1 MTSASPRWMAR
12 NASPTAMAPEAQ
24 LIPLVMLGPVMPSS
38 MARLQL
44 EAPTK
49 TVRASP
55 GSTQRIPP
63 ARYFSCSRSANS
75 TPPRALPII
84 APIRSR
90 SSPASS
96 MPPSASASRAAAS
109 VNWEQRS
116 SRFARRG
123 SSQSVGSKPSTSAA
137 TWLRKGAGSN
147 RVTVRTTDRAARRPS
162 QKALTP
168 MPIGV
173 TGPTPVITT
182 RRSVMSGLRR
192 AADAREGASGDA
204 MHEYRPDD
212 PRRRRPPD
220 ERPGGAGPL
229 VHDRGA
235 GAGPLRHDAP
245 EHVHPRGD
253 AANVPIA
260 HLAALRRDP
269 HLRQPPGGPLERT
282 ERAPGG
288 HLHQPPAA
296 GALLAKPHPAVV
308 GKDLGPALH
317 LARAAEDAIGRRR
330 HPEGIHGAH
339 QAAVSQPA
347 TSRAPGRRITCA
359 RMPAWASRAAGE
371 VVRTPRRSE
380 VSPSLQVLGS
390 KPSARLATRHPSSA
404 NGERRRSATITA
416 RRATRS
422 HSRKSRM
429 MSAGAK

>member
-63 ARYFSCSRSANS
+63 ARYFSCSRAANAP
-75 TPPRALPII
+75 PPRALPII

-96 MPPSASASRAAAS
+96 MPASASASRAAAS

-123 SSQSVGSKPSTSAA
+123 SSQSVGSKPSPSAA

-253 AANVPIA
+253 AANVPAA

-288 HLHQPPAA
+288 QFPDRDEPGAGPPNRLCPDARLGQQGAERSGAEAAPERGEPVPAGVGIEAQREARHPPAQ
-296 GALLAKPHPAVV
+296 
-308 GKDLGPALH
+308 
-317 LARAAEDAIGRRR
+317 R
-330 HPEGIHGAH
+330 
-339 QAAVSQPA
+339 
-347 TSRAPGRRITCA
+347 
-359 RMPAWASRAAGE
+359 
-371 VVRTPRRSE
+371 
-380 VSPSLQVLGS
+380 
-390 KPSARLATRHPSSA
+390 
-404 NGERRRSATITA
+404 GERRAPEVGDDHGA
-416 RRATRS
+416 PGHPVALAEEPNDAGRREVMGHLAQQHEVHAPIAQREAAPVA
-422 HSRKSRM
+422 H
-429 MSAGAK
+429 